1 MAVRKQ
7 AGVLGVLLILVLSGL
22 QGLGAVGSGGTV
34 DLEVGVFV
42 FEQGESMA
50 VEVRRDGDCTCLCDP
65 ITVGGLSVLD
75 GAGVRVFSLPCDPPA
90 SIDSWIGRWSL
101 IDDEGKEIPA
111 GIYRVAVTTSAGEFR
126 AVVEVA
132 RPGEEATR
140 GRALARASACGLSL
154 SVYRV
159 LDEADAGERAVLDP
173 RDGLLISLRGNPTT
187 GYEWEI
193 EDEPGALLER
203 IEGASYLPDPAL
215 AGLVGSGGTFYFRYR
230 ATTVGDGTIVLAYR
244 RPWVAGPPDRTVS
257 FSVLVR

>member
-1 MAVRKQ
+1 MVRKQ
-7 AGVLGVLLILVLSGL
+7 AGVLGVLLLVLSGL

-42 FEQGESMA
+42 FEQGESVA

-75 GAGVRVFSLPCDPPA
+75 GAGVKVFSLPCDPPA

-111 GIYRVAVTTSAGEFR
+111 GIYRLAVTTSAGEFR
-126 AVVEVA
+126 AVVEVVP
-132 RPGEEATR
+132 PGEKAAA
-140 GRALARASACGLSL
+140 GHGLARASACGLSL

-159 LDEADAGERAVLDP
+159 LDEARAGTKVVLDV
-173 RDGLLISLRGNPTT
+173 REGLLIALRGNPTT

-193 EDEPGALLER
+193 EDEPGAVLER

-230 ATTVGDGTIVLAYR
+230 ATTVGEGTLLFAYR

-257 FSVLVR
+257 FSIVVR